1 MRRLVPFLLAA
12 IMASFPP
19 VILLVCIGGLATT
32 ADPSWCT
39 HHENHSGEVSCTS
52 GDWAH
57 PSYYAPVMGVS
68 ASSATYSYVS
78 PSHHP
83 MVVTAA
89 AAAGLASWTTVA
101 QSSDSSSTCVGGG
114 RCSGKPGQPQQA
126 STTGDGA
133 TSLAAA
139 ASSSSNQH
147 PLTWGSGGGG
157 GQTVDPV
164 PTGQVPADTL
174 KVQILAGSRGKSSDC
189 SHALVEFS
197 NAVSFYCHVN

>member
-19 VILLVCIGGLATT
+19 IILLVCIGGLATT

-39 HHENHSGEVSCTS
+39 HHENHSGVSCTTS

-57 PSYYAPVMGVS
+57 PSYYAPIVGVS

-101 QSSDSSSTCVGGG
+101 SQSDSSSTCVGGG